1 MMDPRTEQNK
11 KRILAVDDVA
21 FLLSR
26 ISDVLGKRYDM
37 VMANSGARA
46 LKYLEAHKPDLIL
59 LDIRMPDM
67 DGFEVLKRI
76 RAMQD
81 RADIPIIMLTALEDE
96 QYVVKGIELG
106 IRDYVLKPF
115 TPANLLER
123 VQRVLG
129 DIAYDDSPLPDDEP

>member
-67 DGFEVLKRI
+67 DGFEVLKKI

-96 QYVVKGIELG
+96 QYVVNGIELG

-129 DIAYDDSPLPDDEP
+129 DIACDDSPLPDDEP